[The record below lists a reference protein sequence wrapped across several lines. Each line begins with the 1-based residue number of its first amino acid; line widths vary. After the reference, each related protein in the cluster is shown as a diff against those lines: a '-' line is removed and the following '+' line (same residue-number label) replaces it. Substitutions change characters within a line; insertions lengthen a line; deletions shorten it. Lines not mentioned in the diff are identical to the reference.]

1 MEAHPHHRDC
11 AARRLDLDRLV
22 ACTRSVGMSSTC
34 ITSQAPPGPAS
45 HGEQGYCTVAGST
58 RVSPSEALV
67 VEPKLRGCCQNRIQ
81 VRAAGRPAQS
91 RTCALPAGDS
101 TDALLAARAERT
113 RATDQLTW
121 SLQTGRETAN
131 TGPTPIDAC
140 LEEDEAKGQS
150 SSASSPPWTFI
161 LLPSQASSVA
171 VV

>member
-22 ACTRSVGMSSTC
+22 ACTRSVGMSSSC

-81 VRAAGRPAQS
+81 VRAAGRLAQS

-101 TDALLAARAERT
+101 TDAPLAARAERT

-121 SLQTGRETAN
+121 SLQTGRETA
-131 TGPTPIDAC
+131 TGPPIDAC
-140 LEEDEAKGQS
+140 LEADEDLAPS
-150 SSASSPPWTFI
+150 SSASSPPWTFM